1 MREKGL
7 IGKRCV
13 REKVCVIEEIMRWN
27 CGSRNSDV
35 VCFGDC
41 KKFSLASNF
50 NLYIYILDYNLC
62 NARFFFIVFYK
73 YVSNKATK
81 LRRRKK

>member
-1 MREKGL
+1 LRGKRKSQSSYSIKLIGGDMREKGL

-13 REKVCVIEEIMRWN
+13 REKVSVIEEIMRWN
-27 CGSRNSDV
+27 CGGRNSDV

-50 NLYIYILDYNLC
+50 NFIYIYIY
-62 NARFFFIVFYK
+62 
-73 YVSNKATK
+73 
-81 LRRRKK
+81 